1 VNSPCEK
8 HEIIEEIRDDVKE
21 LVRVKNILLGVYTAS
36 RVIFISI
43 VGFIGWLIGTIT
55 K

>member
-1 VNSPCEK
+1 MSAPCEK

-36 RVIFISI
+36 RVIFIGM
-43 VGFIGWLIGTIT
+43 VGFIGWLIGTIF